1 MQRHVY
7 SLFVALA
14 LCRPSL
20 QLSVTQRPEVRR
32 ANCALQISKS
42 SDAVF
47 FVMGGP
53 GSGKGTQ
60 CAKLVEQFG
69 FVHLSAGDLLRQEV
83 SSGSEVGLEIA
94 RIIEEG
100 QIVKSEVTVGLL
112 RNAMK
117 QCSGPFLV
125 DGFPRSIS
133 NLEAFEDVF
142 EPCEMM
148 LFLKLSEGEMEARL
162 LKRGESSGRSDD
174 NAVTIRK
181 RFHTFA
187 HDSMPVVDNM
197 QKRGL
202 LRCIDA
208 DGSPDTVFTRIC
220 GELGLEPTSEQ
231 REEVH

>member
-1 MQRHVY
+1 MQRRAQF
-7 SLFVALA
+7 LAVALA

-20 QLSVTQRPEVRR
+20 QLAVTRKPEVRR
-32 ANCALQISKS
+32 ASCALQISKS
-42 SDAVF
+42 ADAVF

-60 CAKLVEQFG
+60 CAKLVEHFG
-69 FVHLSAGDLLRQEV
+69 FVHLSAGDLLREEV

-117 QCSGPFLV
+117 QRSGPFLV
-125 DGFPRSIS
+125 DGFPRSLS
-133 NLEAFEDVF
+133 NLQAFEDVF

-148 LFLKLSEGEMEARL
+148 LFLQLSEGEMEARL

-174 NAVTIRK
+174 NSVTIRK

-187 HDSMPVVDNM
+187 HDSMPVVQRM
-197 QKRGL
+197 EQRGL

-208 DGSPDTVFTRIC
+208 DGSPEMVFGRIC
-220 GELGLEPTSEQ
+220 EELGLENKEAA
-231 REEVH
+231 H